1 MQINKITPNFKG
13 LIVLQKGKQAQQ
25 AIDTKDISY
34 FTAQQPC
41 NVWSDEELTFIK
53 TYSNPKGEFIEFKA
67 PFTSVVDAY
76 KEAVKSDTAVV
87 SVKL

>member
-1 MQINKITPNFKG
+1 MQIKKITPNFKG

-25 AIDTKDISY
+25 AIDTKDIAY
-34 FTAQQPC
+34 FTAQQP
-41 NVWSDEELTFIK
+41 WSDEELTFIK
-53 TYSNPKGEFIEFKA
+53 TYSNPKGDYIEFKA
-67 PFTSVVDAY
+67 PFTSVVEAY

>member
-1 MQINKITPNFKG
+1 MQIKKITPNFKG

-25 AIDTKDISY
+25 AIDTKDIAY
-34 FTAQQPC
+34 FQQPC
-41 NVWSDEELTFIK
+41 DVWSDEELTFIK
-53 TYSNPKGEFIEFKA
+53 TYSNPKGDFIEFKA
-67 PFTSVVDAY
+67 PFTSVVEAY